1 MRYVDRV
8 WSLRY
13 TILLLVVLQV
23 FDTLSTMLALG
34 AGFQEGNPILAR
46 LLADGGAT
54 SLVAVKWAV
63 VGLVF
68 LAVALDPLQ
77 TPYVRAA
84 LVIMNV
90 VYALVVTNNFA
101 AYGMA
106 RGSMAL
112 AVAFAALA
120 LSWAI
125 VAVDEA
131 FFSHGA
137 GGGEQAGAS

>member
-1 MRYVDRV
+1 MGCVERV

-13 TILLLVVLQV
+13 AILLLVVLQV

-34 AGFQEGNPILAR
+34 AGFAEGNPLLVR
-46 LLADGGAT
+46 LLEERGMEA
-54 SLVAVKWAV
+54 LVMVKWAV

-68 LAVALDPLQ
+68 MGVAFDPSQ
-77 TPYVRAA
+77 GPYVRAA

-90 VYALVVTNNFA
+90 VYAVVVANNFV
-101 AYGMA
+101 AYGFA

-112 AVAFAALA
+112 PVAFAALA

-125 VAVDEA
+125 VAVDEV
-131 FFSHGA
+131 FFQPKA
-137 GGGEQAGAS
+137 QQAPA